1 MNTLDNHHDLPGS
14 LSNNNMINLA
24 FSTNAFKRYSLED
37 SIREIAKLGYN
48 GVEILCDIPHAYP
61 PLFKED
67 QIRSLKRTLV
77 PSNMEISNL
86 NAFTLF
92 AIEDTYHP
100 SWIDDNRREMRI
112 QHTIECIRLGKKIGA
127 KHLSTEPGG
136 PVTLSSSSSSPSSSS
151 SSSSSSESSSL
162 SPQKYQSFDMGHLE
176 EIFLDGLARV
186 AKTAEEEEIK
196 VLIEPEPGLLI
207 ENSRQFKK
215 LMAKVVNPKYFRL
228 NFDIGHFYCVNED
241 PAKVVLELS
250 DYIEHFHLADIAHSR
265 IHNHLIP
272 GRGSIDFRSVFDAI
286 DDIGYRGFVTVEL
299 YPYQDNPIDAAK
311 EAYDYLCK
319 IT

>member
-1 MNTLDNHHDLPGS
+1 
-14 LSNNNMINLA
+14 MINLA
-24 FSTNAFKRYSLED
+24 FSTNAFKRYSLDD
-37 SIREIAKLGYN
+37 SIREIAKLGYR

-61 PLFKED
+61 PQFKED
-67 QIRSLKRTLV
+67 HIRSFKKTLAS
-77 PSNMEISNL
+77 SNIQISNL

-92 AIEDTYHP
+92 AIGDTYHP
-100 SWIDDNRREMRI
+100 SWIDDDNRRREIRI
-112 QHTIECIRLGKKIGA
+112 QHTIECIRLAKKIGA

-136 PVTLSSSSSSPSSSS
+136 PLKMLTSSSSSPP
-151 SSSSSSESSSL
+151 
-162 SPQKYQSFDMGHLE
+162 SPPPPPQEQPQQRQQPLDVDRLE

-186 AKTAEEEEIK
+186 AQIAEEDDVK

-215 LMAKVVNPKYFRL
+215 LMTKILNPKYIRL

-250 DYIEHFHLADIAHSR
+250 EYIEHFHLADIAHTR

-272 GRGSIDFRSVFDAI
+272 GRGAIDFRSVFDAM
-286 DDIGYRGFVTVEL
+286 DDIDYRGFVTVEL
-299 YPYQDNPIDAAK
+299 YPYQDNPIEAAK
-311 EAYDYLCK
+311 EAYDYLCN
-319 IT
+319 IV

>member
-1 MNTLDNHHDLPGS
+1 
-14 LSNNNMINLA
+14 MINLA
-24 FSTNAFKRYSLED
+24 FSTNAFKRYSLDD
-37 SIREIAKLGYN
+37 SIREIAKLGYG

-61 PLFKED
+61 PHFKED
-67 QIRSLKRTLV
+67 HIRSFKKTLAS
-77 PSNMEISNL
+77 SNIQISNL

-92 AIEDTYHP
+92 AIGDTYHP
-100 SWIDDNRREMRI
+100 SWIDDNRRREMRI
-112 QHTIECIRLGKKIGA
+112 QHTIECIRLAKKIGA

-136 PVTLSSSSSSPSSSS
+136 PVKMLASSSSLSSSSSPSTAPP
-151 SSSSSSESSSL
+151 EEQ
-162 SPQKYQSFDMGHLE
+162 PQQRQQPLDVDRLE
-176 EIFLDGLARV
+176 ETFLDGLARV
-186 AKTAEEEEIK
+186 AQIAEEDDVK

-215 LMAKVVNPKYFRL
+215 LMTKILNPKYVRL

-250 DYIEHFHLADIAHSR
+250 DYIEHFHLADIADTR

-272 GRGSIDFRSVFDAI
+272 GRGAIDFRSVFDAI

-311 EAYDYLCK
+311 EAYDYLCN
-319 IT
+319 IM

>member
-1 MNTLDNHHDLPGS
+1 
-14 LSNNNMINLA
+14 MINLA

-37 SIREIAKLGYN
+37 SIREIAKLGYR

-61 PLFKED
+61 PHFKED
-67 QIRSLKRTLV
+67 HISSFKKTLAS
-77 PSNMEISNL
+77 SNIQISNL

-92 AIEDTYHP
+92 AIGDTYHP
-100 SWIDDNRREMRI
+100 SWIDDDNRREIRI
-112 QHTIECIRLGKKIGA
+112 QHTIECIRLAKKTGA

-136 PVTLSSSSSSPSSSS
+136 PVTQLPSPSSSS
-151 SSSSSSESSSL
+151 SSPRQQQQQQQPLDVER
-162 SPQKYQSFDMGHLE
+162 LE

-186 AKTAEEEEIK
+186 AQIAEDEDIK
-196 VLIEPEPGLLI
+196 VLIEPEPGLLV

-215 LMAKVVNPKYFRL
+215 LMTKILNPKYIRL

-250 DYIEHFHLADIAHSR
+250 DYIEHFHLADIAHTR

-272 GRGSIDFRSVFDAI
+272 GRGSIDFRSVFDAM

-299 YPYQDNPIDAAK
+299 YPYQDNPIEAAK
-311 EAYDYLCK
+311 EAYDYLCN
-319 IT
+319 IM